1 MVSPGQ
7 DDASH
12 FVVPAGWANHV
23 AAVYTGFVLRRRP
36 TLVRVLATLALAA
49 VLILNGGSPAW
60 LLLPLAVG
68 VFQAV
73 STYTQT
79 RRTVASAL
87 PEGAVATVDF
97 LDDRLV
103 YRRPASVDEIRY
115 DDCRS
120 VHVLGDVAVL
130 RLKSTRFALLM
141 PRPLLRDDRL
151 VQLSGVA
158 PSRFS

>member
-1 MVSPGQ
+1 MYGGAVLNNGAANQ
-7 DDASH
+7 
-12 FVVPAGWANHV
+12 FVAPPAWANQV

-36 TLVRVLATLALAA
+36 TLVRILATLALAA

-68 VFQAV
+68 AFQAV

-103 YRRPASVDEIRY
+103 YRRPANVDEIRY
-115 DDCRS
+115 DDCDS
-120 VHVLGDVAVL
+120 VHVLGDVVVL
-130 RLKSTRFALLM
+130 RLKSSRFALLI
-141 PRPLLRDDRL
+141 PRRLLPDEHL
-151 VQLSGVA
+151 AQLS
-158 PSRFS
+158 